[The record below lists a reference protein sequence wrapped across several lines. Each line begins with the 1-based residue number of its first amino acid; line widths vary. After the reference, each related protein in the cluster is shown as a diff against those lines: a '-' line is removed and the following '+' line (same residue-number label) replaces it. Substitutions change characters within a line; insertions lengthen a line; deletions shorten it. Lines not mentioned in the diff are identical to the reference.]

1 MAATV
6 VVCGHRPR
14 QVFCPRHEPG
24 RPVPATPTMLTMG
37 GTDKDDI
44 LVGNPE
50 RERAIGLLNDA
61 FSSGYLDVTAFEDRS
76 GAVYAARTRGQLRV
90 TVDGLPTAAS
100 LFPDE
105 PAAALARPATSVPM
119 QLDVNWQT
127 VRRRGVWEVP
137 PRILVTG
144 SMGTAD
150 LDFSNAVFRVPL
162 MDLELQVSASSVK
175 VRLGRTQGDPL
186 PGSVAVG
193 VVLHQGQG
201 RVPVGARRTGH
212 HRDRIDLGLVGP
224 LHQAFVNPRPMEST
238 HPCWGCPPALVG

>member
-37 GTDKDDI
+37 ETDKDDI

-175 VRLGRTQGDPL
+175 VRLGRTQEIRYPDLSRSGWSSIKDKAGAPSERGG
-186 PGSVAVG
+186 PVITVTGSISG
-193 VVLHQGQG
+193 WS
-201 RVPVGARRTGH
+201 
-212 HRDRIDLGLVGP
+212 GLYIK
-224 LHQAFVNPRPMEST
+224 RS
-238 HPCWGCPPALVG
+238 